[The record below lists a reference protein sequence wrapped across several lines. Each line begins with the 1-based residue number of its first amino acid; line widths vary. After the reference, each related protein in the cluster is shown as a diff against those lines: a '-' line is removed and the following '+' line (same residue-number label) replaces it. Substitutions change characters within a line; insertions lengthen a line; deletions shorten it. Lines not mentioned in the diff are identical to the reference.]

1 MYRNSTM
8 NNSLFSPATRKK
20 REPIPV
26 FQTNDTSVP
35 VIRDVETAFTIGL
48 AKKYQRSSGLEK

>member
-1 MYRNSTM
+1 MFRKPNPSNKM
-8 NNSLFSPATRKK
+8 FSSGTPTK
-20 REPIPV
+20 RTPIPI

-35 VIRDVETAFTIGL
+35 VIRDVETSFTIGL

>member
-1 MYRNSTM
+1 MFRKPTASNKM
-8 NNSLFSPATRKK
+8 FSSGTQQKHS
-20 REPIPV
+20 PIPI

-35 VIRDVETAFTIGL
+35 VIRDVETSFTIGL

>member
-1 MYRNSTM
+1 MFRKPNASNKM
-8 NNSLFSPATRKK
+8 FSSGIPPK
-20 REPIPV
+20 RQPIPI

>member
-1 MYRNSTM
+1 M
-8 NNSLFSPATRKK
+8 FSSGTPKNRQAL
-20 REPIPV
+20 PI
-26 FQTNDTSVP
+26 FQTNDKPVP